1 MGKINV
7 LGMLGILLIVL
18 KLQGII
24 AWSWFWV
31 LAPFWVGAVIGI
43 VIGGIAL
50 AGLLGGVGI
59 AAWLS
64 RK

>member
-1 MGKINV
+1 MGKINLLWV
-7 LGMLGILLIVL
+7 LGILLIVL

-24 AWSWFWV
+24 AWSWLWV
-31 LAPFWVGAVIGI
+31 LAPFWVGAVAGI
-43 VIGGIAL
+43 IVLGLFLFGLAGGI
-50 AGLLGGVGI
+50 GL